1 MASINKVIVLG
12 NLGRDPETRYT
23 AGGDCICHVNLA
35 TSDKWTDK
43 ESGDKRENTE
53 WHRVVLYRKL
63 GETAA
68 LYLKKGSQV
77 YIEGKLHTRKWTD
90 KNGNDRYT
98 TEIVAEH
105 MQMLGGHQYDFMQ
118 DDQGLHDGGEDAAR
132 YADGDTADVDG
143 TVDTANVAD
152 AAHRSRSHT
161 PASRSGYD
169 SQRTQAKE
177 QREPRRGYTD
187 EIPF

>member
-23 AGGDCICHVNLA
+23 AGGDCICHLNLA

-53 WHRVVLYRKL
+53 WHRIVLYRKL

-68 LYLKKGSQV
+68 LYLKKGSAV

-98 TEIVAEH
+98 TEIVGEH
-105 MQMLGGHQYDFMQ
+105 MQMLGGHQYDFLQ
-118 DDQGLHDGGEDAAR
+118 DDRGPQKIDAAPGTIR
-132 YADGDTADVDG
+132 SSTAARVHEARPRLG
-143 TVDTANVAD
+143 PSSPSCPS
-152 AAHRSRSHT
+152 RSR
-161 PASRSGYD
+161 
-169 SQRTQAKE
+169 
-177 QREPRRGYTD
+177 RRL
-187 EIPF
+187 

>member
-23 AGGDCICHVNLA
+23 ASGDCICHVNLA
-35 TSDKWTDK
+35 TSEKWTDK
-43 ESGDKRENTE
+43 ASGEKKETTE
-53 WHRVVLYRKL
+53 WHRIVLYRKL
-63 GETAA
+63 GEIAA
-68 LYLKKGSQV
+68 LYLKKGAQV

-90 KNGNDRYT
+90 KDGSVRYM
-98 TEIVAEH
+98 TEIVADE

-118 DDQGLHDGGEDAAR
+118 DDRGIHDGADEAAAYTDGEGTGAEQ
-132 YADGDTADVDG
+132 ADE
-143 TVDTANVAD
+143 TVEAS
-152 AAHRSRSHT
+152 HRSRSPV

-169 SQRTQAKE
+169 GNQRNQPKEPRE
-177 QREPRRGYTD
+177 QRPLRGYTD